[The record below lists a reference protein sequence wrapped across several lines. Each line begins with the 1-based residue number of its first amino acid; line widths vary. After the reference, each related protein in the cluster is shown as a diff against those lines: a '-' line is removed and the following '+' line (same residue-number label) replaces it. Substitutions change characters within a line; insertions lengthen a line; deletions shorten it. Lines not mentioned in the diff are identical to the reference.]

1 MTVCCGPLNTPALC
15 GLLSLPLAP
24 PQVSELPP
32 PVAAAPP
39 PAPRRT
45 GTTPVAQISSNSL
58 AKRND
63 SETPGDVRMAQWG
76 GGQMAVAVKSTGVS
90 CSNAAAVDSERK
102 LLEVLQQSPHK
113 NVLVVYGIC
122 TDAPDGSM
130 RLVMAF
136 CSGGGLE
143 KYLQGFRASGT
154 VRVGAPRRVWCV
166 WPVVCC
172 VLRCFSLGR
181 DALSLLVS
189 GSGCAGGGV

>member
-1 MTVCCGPLNTPALC
+1 M
-15 GLLSLPLAP
+15 
-24 PQVSELPP
+24 
-32 PVAAAPP
+32 
-39 PAPRRT
+39 
-45 GTTPVAQISSNSL
+45 
-58 AKRND
+58 
-63 SETPGDVRMAQWG
+63 
-76 GGQMAVAVKSTGVS
+76 AVKSTGVS